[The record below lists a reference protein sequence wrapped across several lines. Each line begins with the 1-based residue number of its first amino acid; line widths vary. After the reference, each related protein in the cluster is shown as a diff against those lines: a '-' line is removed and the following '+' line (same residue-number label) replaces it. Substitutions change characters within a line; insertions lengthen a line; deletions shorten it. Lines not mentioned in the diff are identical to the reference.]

1 MNKLYNV
8 FCCISNF
15 LSFSYNWLKCNNSR
29 LEEGEHSIHEEEKVF
44 PTSNHEEEN
53 VILEEVSQNHPNPE
67 LGHSI
72 HEEED
77 TPQPSNQQE
86 HHTMVGVISPVDSGD
101 MVSGIASRI
110 GASHDEVRCKILK
123 TIEAHQHQKCPSL
136 ICQQ

>member
-1 MNKLYNV
+1 MHKVHNV
-8 FCCISNF
+8 FCCISHF

-29 LEEGEHSIHEEEKVF
+29 LEEEEHSIHEEEEVF

-53 VILEEVSQNHPNPE
+53 VILEEVSHHHPNPE

-86 HHTMVGVISPVDSGD
+86 LHTMVGVISPVDSGD

-110 GASHDEVRCKILK
+110 GASHDKVRCKTLK
-123 TIEAHQHQKCPSL
+123 TIEAHQHQ
-136 ICQQ
+136 